1 MRSTLKSAALV
12 ALFVAAV
19 FVVNLNVAFAH
30 HSAAG
35 LFSPDVEKTISG
47 TIKEWH
53 FVNPHPAIIM
63 DVKTSTGAVE
73 EWRVEFAAPRQL
85 TTSVGWTRSTMKPGD
100 EVKIVG
106 YPYFG
111 GKKTMF
117 AVKVTLPDGKEYV
130 VRSPRDA
137 AR

>member
-1 MRSTLKSAALV
+1 MRSTLKSAAVV
-12 ALFVAAV
+12 ALFVAV
-19 FVVNLNVAFAH
+19 FLVSLNAAFAH

-35 LFSPDVEKTISG
+35 LFSPDIEKTING
-47 TIKEWH
+47 TVKQWN
-53 FVNPHPAIIM
+53 FVNPHPALILDI
-63 DVKTSTGAVE
+63 KTPAGAVE
-73 EWRVEFAAPRQL
+73 EWRVEFAAVRQL
-85 TTSVGWTRSTMKPGD
+85 SSGQGWTRNTMKPGD

-117 AVKVTLPDGKEYV
+117 AVRVTLPNGKEHV